1 MTSTRESSTAMVNT
15 LSLAHGVTARQ
26 VELPDYDRER
36 IEDVGFLNAMTLVLL
51 GNYAQTGHFG
61 GPLAYTP
68 YTVSSHLIGP
78 DLGGLRYDYRR
89 PKHPYSD
96 RFMLAGG
103 HNAPVTYALWM
114 IMGEALARKHAR
126 TGDDR
131 YSADPNTSMLSI
143 DALGFRRGRG
153 ALDTLLK
160 DNDLVDHPLMAQAK
174 IRGIRSLAGHS
185 ETTDL
190 TNDVNGGPSG
200 IGIATSAGKAAF
212 WDIVGAPDSLKVI
225 AIEGEFA
232 MTSGHSQEMKT
243 AAVAQQVGKRLRI
256 LLSYNNAGIDDELV
270 GSVIRPVYDAYR
282 IEDQWAAYGW
292 NVMTLDNGNDYD
304 QVVAALKTME
314 EWDHEDDRPMIV
326 VGKTVKGWWPGAVDG
341 QIPGYGE
348 QVVSYHSHPYNLA
361 MNADYFV
368 ALAGTFERRFGVEF
382 EGIRDG
388 AVSDNRERLIQFK
401 RNMDI
406 AMSVLDKNGLGD
418 WIADRLVEIGE
429 SVDDSLPLRIDRT
442 TNPFKDSRLK
452 VKNLPVESQSLKVVN
467 PVSGEDKDLSV
478 KLFEEPGNVRGTRRA
493 ISEIIKWANYVTNN
507 RFIVV
512 AADLAESINVEHG
525 AIWDTFDPVANPTGG
540 RLKAAIQEAGNA
552 STAIGLVGQSASLDP
567 DEHVGVWALSGT
579 YGAFTPLMYLP
590 SRVWSQQ
597 NQDSPFRTGV
607 LHILAGHSGPET
619 AADARTHFGIFSPQ
633 VWKLFPRG
641 QTITLSFWDY
651 NDVAPRLL
659 RGRRD
664 RRARQESRCD
674 RPRSGQT
681 RLPSRRP
688 QHLRR
693 QRPHGSG
700 QGVLRH
706 PRLQSRQAQA
716 RLRRRAGVVFHGQ
729 PRLRPAST
737 RRGRCERQGHI
748 RHQRRVVHEAVGG
761 VPELRS
767 AVRGEVRLDG
777 SDNRHSPDVAPPER
791 RPADRRVLSD
801 IRLGQPVA
809 NWRLRIR
816 RDRRGPPRRRVH
828 LRGHQALR
836 RRPRVSA
843 IPTEGS
849 ARRSGTMK
857 CSW

>member
-1 MTSTRESSTAMVNT
+1 MAATNGSSIATVNT
-15 LSLAHGVTARQ
+15 LSLSHSSAARQ
-26 VELPDYDRER
+26 VALPDYDKEKL
-36 IEDVGFLNAMTLVLL
+36 EDVGFLTAMTLVLL

-68 YTVSSHLIGP
+68 YTVTSHLIGP
-78 DLGGLRYDYRR
+78 DMGGLRYDYRR
-89 PKHPYSD
+89 PKHPYAD

-114 IMGEALARKHAR
+114 IMGEALARKQAA

-131 YSADPNTSMLSI
+131 YAADPAASMLSI

-153 ALDTLLK
+153 ALDTILE
-160 DNDLVDHPLMAQAK
+160 DNGLTDHPLMAQAK

-212 WDIVGAPDSLKVI
+212 WDIVGAPDSLKII

-270 GSVIRPVYDAYR
+270 GSVIKPVYDAYR

-292 NVMTLDNGNDYD
+292 NVLTLDDGNDYD
-304 QVVAALKTME
+304 QVAAALKTME
-314 EWDHEDDRPMIV
+314 DWDHEDDRPMIV

-341 QIPGYGE
+341 KVPGFGDQI
-348 QVVSYHSHPYNLA
+348 VSYHSHPYNLD
-361 MNADYFV
+361 MNGDYFV
-368 ALAGTFERRFGVEF
+368 ALAETFERRFGVEF

-388 AVSDNRERLIQFK
+388 AVSDERERLIQFK
-401 RNMDI
+401 TNIDV
-406 AMSVLDKNGLGD
+406 AMSVLEKDGLGD

-429 SVDDSLPLRIDRT
+429 SVDDSLPLRIDR
-442 TNPFKDSRLK
+442 NADPFQDARLA
-452 VKNLPVESQSLKVVN
+452 VENLPVEPQTPKVVN
-467 PVSGEDKDLSV
+467 PSSGDEKEVSV

-493 ISEIIKWANYVTNN
+493 ISEIIKWMNYVTDN

-525 AIWDTFDPVANPTGG
+525 AIWDTFDPVANPGGG

-567 DEHVGVWALSGT
+567 DTHVGVWALSGT

-590 SRVWSQQ
+590 ARVWSQQ

-619 AADARTHFGIFSPQ
+619 AADARTHFGIFAPQ

-641 QTITLSFWDY
+641 QAITLSFWDY
-651 NDVAPRLL
+651 NDVAP
-659 RGRRD
+659 GYFAAAEIAARD
-664 RRARQESRCD
+664 PKVGVIALEVARPDFPVADRSSFADSDLKAAAKGFYVIRDFEADKPKHGYVVVQGSSSTVNLMSALPKLEEAGVNVRVIAAISEELFARQPEEYRQSVLPDGARYDLMVVTTGTRRVWPLQNVGPLTDEYSLTSDWDNQWLTGGSEADVISEARLDADSIYDGILRFANERDSRI
-674 RPRSGQT
+674 
-681 RLPSRRP
+681 
-688 QHLRR
+688 
-693 QRPHGSG
+693 
-700 QGVLRH
+700 
-706 PRLQSRQAQA
+706 SRQNAA
-716 RLRRRAGVVFHGQ
+716 LA
-729 PRLRPAST
+729 A
-737 RRGRCERQGHI
+737 
-748 RHQRRVVHEAVGG
+748 
-761 VPELRS
+761 
-767 AVRGEVRLDG
+767 
-777 SDNRHSPDVAPPER
+777 
-791 RPADRRVLSD
+791 
-801 IRLGQPVA
+801 LG
-809 NWRLRIR
+809 
-816 RDRRGPPRRRVH
+816 
-828 LRGHQALR
+828 
-836 RRPRVSA
+836 
-843 IPTEGS
+843 
-849 ARRSGTMK
+849 
-857 CSW
+857 